1 MEKYRE
7 FICVVC
13 GEKAIDKSYNGCGK
27 YCSDDCSKVA
37 YYRSKHPNAKIWSLC
52 RFNKWVVCEEHKCVS
67 CGWNPAVAKMRK
79 EALLCQ
85 EATG

>member
-1 MEKYRE
+1 MQKYRE
-7 FICVVC
+7 FICLEC
-13 GEKAIDKSYNGCGK
+13 GEKAIDRSFNGCGK
-27 YCSDDCSKVA
+27 FCSQNCTA
-37 YYRSKHPNAKIWSLC
+37 AHYYRSKHPDAKKPNLC
-52 RFNKWVVCEEHKCVS
+52 LFNKWVVCEERNCVS